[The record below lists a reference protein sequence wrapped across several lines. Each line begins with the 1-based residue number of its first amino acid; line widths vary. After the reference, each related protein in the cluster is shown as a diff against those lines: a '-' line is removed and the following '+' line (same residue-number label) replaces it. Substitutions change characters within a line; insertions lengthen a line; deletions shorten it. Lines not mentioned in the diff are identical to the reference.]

1 VVRRSDIRYCPS
13 AGGVD
18 IAYQVVGDGPVD
30 LVFVSGF
37 ITHLEL
43 SWELPH
49 FAWLEELD
57 GVARVIT
64 FDKRGTG
71 LSDRS
76 LGFGSLEE
84 RADDIRAVM
93 DAVGSERAFIH
104 GVSEGG
110 PMSILFAASFPERVR
125 GLILYGAMARLSQD
139 EDYPFGFP
147 PDLADSLIEF
157 GAANWGTGR
166 VFELFIQNAPD
177 PEEARRL
184 IARFERSACT
194 PKMATEISRR
204 NFEIDVRPV
213 LSTITVS
220 TLVIHAL
227 GDPVV
232 PVAHGRYLAEHIPG
246 ARLLELPGAFHGSW
260 QPDEIAPWRDAVLEF
275 IAADRELAEQ
285 PSSSGAPPAPSP
297 SRDRVLA
304 TVLFTDIISSTELAA
319 KVGDR
324 EWNALLDQ
332 HDRIAQAEIE
342 RFGGRLIKT
351 TGDGLLATFEG
362 PGRGIGC
369 ARAVADS
376 LRPLDL
382 RIRAGVHTGEVELR
396 DGDVAGIGVVI
407 ARRICDLAG
416 TDEVLVSRTVRDLV
430 TGARIEFEGRGSHDL
445 KGVPEEWDLFAAQG
459 APP

>member
-93 DAVGSERAFIH
+93 DAVGSERAFLH

-110 PMSILFAASFPERVR
+110 PMSILFAASFPDRMR
-125 GLILYGAMARLSQD
+125 GLILYGTMARLRQA
-139 EDYPFGFP
+139 EDYPIGFP
-147 PDLADSLIEF
+147 AEIENAF
-157 GAANWGTGR
+157 LDFVAANWGSGK
-166 VFELFIQNAPD
+166 VFEQFAQNAPD
-177 PEEARRL
+177 PDEARRL

-194 PKMATEISRR
+194 PKMAVEIQRR
-204 NFEIDVRPV
+204 NFEIDVRPA
-213 LSTITVS
+213 LATIS
-220 TLVIHAL
+220 APTLVIHSA
-227 GDPVV
+227 GDPLI

-246 ARLLELPGAFHGSW
+246 ARLLELSGAFHCSW
-260 QPDEIAPWRDAVLEF
+260 QPDEIASWRDAVRGFLV
-275 IAADRELAEQ
+275 ADGKPAEQ
-285 PSSSGAPPAPSP
+285 PSPARGEPPTPTSA
-297 SRDRVLA
+297 RDRVLA

-319 KVGDR
+319 RVGDR
-324 EWNALLDQ
+324 AWHTLLDQ

-342 RFGGRLIKT
+342 RFGGRLVKT
-351 TGDGLLATFEG
+351 TGDGLLATFKG

-369 ARAVADS
+369 ARAVADAVHT
-376 LRPLDL
+376 LDL
-382 RIRAGVHTGEVELR
+382 RIRSGVHTGEVELR
-396 DGDVAGIGVVI
+396 GDDVAGMGVVI

-416 TDEVLVSRTVRDLV
+416 ADEILASRTVKDLV
-430 TGARIEFEGRGSHDL
+430 TGSRIEFAERGSHSL
-445 KGVPEEWDLFAAQG
+445 KGVPEEWHLFAAT
-459 APP
+459 